1 MKRSWLVPLLLLVV
15 IGAGWWGVRTWQS
28 QTSEAPLG
36 PKDFYGGVLDPPRPA
51 PDFTLTDQH
60 GATYRLSDQRGDVV
74 VLFFGYTTCPDV
86 CPGTLAQYRNVKSL
100 LGDDADRVQ
109 FVFVTVDPERD
120 TQERLA
126 EYIALFD
133 PEFHGLWAD
142 REALEEVWRLYGV
155 YVERV
160 ETPESSAGYLV
171 NHSAVSYVIDTR
183 GNLRLA
189 HLYGTPNDHVV
200 HDLQLLLSAR
210 ERA

>member
-1 MKRSWLVPLLLLVV
+1 LKRSWIVALLIVA
-15 IGAGWWGVRTWQS
+15 IAGAGWWGVQYWKSRTS
-28 QTSEAPLG
+28 QAPLG

-51 PDFTLTDQH
+51 PDFTLTDQY
-60 GATYRLSDQRGDVV
+60 GEAFRLSDQRGDVV

-86 CPGTLAQYRNVKSL
+86 CPGTLAQYRRVKAA
-100 LGDDADRVQ
+100 LGEDADRVE

-142 REALEEVWRLYGV
+142 RATLEEVWRLYGV

-160 ETPESSAGYLV
+160 EAPESSAGYLV
-171 NHSAVSYVIDTR
+171 NHTSLSYVIDPR

-189 HLYGTPNDHVV
+189 HFYGMPVEQVV
-200 HDLQLLLSAR
+200 HDLQLLLS

>member
-1 MKRSWLVPLLLLVV
+1 MKRPWLVPLLLLVV
-15 IGAGWWGVRTWQS
+15 VAVGAGWWGVQQWQARTGQ
-28 QTSEAPLG
+28 PRLG

-51 PDFTLTDQH
+51 PEFTLIDQR
-60 GATYRLSDQRGDVV
+60 GDTFRLSDHRGDVV

-86 CPGTLAQYRNVKSL
+86 CPGTLAQYRNVKAL
-100 LGDDADRVQ
+100 LGEDADRVE

-120 TQERLA
+120 SKERLA

-133 PEFHGLWAD
+133 PEFYGLWET
-142 REALEEVWRLYGV
+142 RERLEEVWRMYGV

-160 ETPESSAGYLV
+160 DTPDSSAGYLV
-171 NHSAVSYVIDTR
+171 NHSAVSYVIDPR

-189 HLYGTPNDHVV
+189 HLYGTPNDQVV
-200 HDLQLLLSAR
+200 HDLKLLLS

>member
-1 MKRSWLVPLLLLVV
+1 MKRSWIIALVIVV
-15 IGAGWWGVRTWQS
+15 IAGAGWWGVQYWQS
-28 QTSEAPLG
+28 RTSQAPLG

-60 GATYRLSDQRGDVV
+60 GETFRLSDHRGDLV

-86 CPGTLAQYRNVKSL
+86 CPGTLAQYRRVKEA
-100 LGDDADRVQ
+100 LGEDADRVE

-142 REALEEVWRLYGV
+142 RATLEEVWRLYGV
-155 YVERV
+155 YVEPV
-160 ETPESSAGYLV
+160 EAPESGAGYLV
-171 NHSAVSYVIDTR
+171 NHTSLSYVIDPR

-189 HLYGTPNDHVV
+189 HFYGMPNEQVV
-200 HDLQLLLSAR
+200 HDLKLLLS

>member
-1 MKRSWLVPLLLLVV
+1 MAALVIVV
-15 IGAGWWGVRTWQS
+15 AAGAGWWGEQYWKSRTS
-28 QTSEAPLG
+28 QAPLG
-36 PKDFYGGVLDPPRPA
+36 PQDFYGGVLDPPQPA
-51 PDFTLTDQH
+51 PDFTLIDQY
-60 GATYRLSDQRGDVV
+60 GETFRLSDQRGDVV

-86 CPGTLAQYRNVKSL
+86 CPGTLAQYRRVKAA
-100 LGDDADRVQ
+100 LGEDADRVQ

-142 REALEEVWRLYGV
+142 RTTLEQVWRLYGV
-155 YVERV
+155 YVEPV
-160 ETPESSAGYLV
+160 EAPGSSAGYLV
-171 NHSAVSYVIDTR
+171 NHTSLSYVIDPR

-189 HLYGTPNDHVV
+189 HFYGTPVEQIA
-200 HDLQLLLSAR
+200 HDLKLLLS